1 MLSTGVHARSYGKAV
16 EIGHVLA
23 FSIGEVFGSSSGIRP
38 RTPRRQ
44 TPSRLGRSVLREPE
58 PGADKPRC
66 SEEPASEGA
75 GCTESQSSR
84 GEGEADTVSFGC
96 SREPRVSV
104 LTLKSK
110 GPLAKAEL
118 CLAFL
123 REGPGGSRAQSHPWR
138 RSRARRACPRSP
150 QPEPAELK
158 CTQGTPSSSF
168 RLFPKGGG
176 GCLLSLSHRPGLSLG
191 QKKSK

>member
-38 RTPRRQ
+38 RTPGRQ
-44 TPSRLGRSVLREPE
+44 TPSRLGRSVRREPE

-75 GCTESQSSR
+75 GSTESQSSR

-110 GPLAKAEL
+110 GPLAQAEL

-123 REGPGGSRAQSHPWR
+123 REGSWR
-138 RSRARRACPRSP
+138 KPCSKPSLET
-150 QPEPAELK
+150 QQGTQGLPAE
-158 CTQGTPSSSF
+158 SSA
-168 RLFPKGGG
+168 RT
-176 GCLLSLSHRPGLSLG
+176 R
-191 QKKSK
+191 